1 VGRGRAGR
9 EGWRIGGGRMA
20 ENLSLQDRAEGD
32 EAEDEDIGKFGCDG
46 ERSFRRSMNACDS
59 RVENLK

>member
-1 VGRGRAGR
+1 
-9 EGWRIGGGRMA
+9 MA

-59 RVENLK
+59 RVENLRKYT